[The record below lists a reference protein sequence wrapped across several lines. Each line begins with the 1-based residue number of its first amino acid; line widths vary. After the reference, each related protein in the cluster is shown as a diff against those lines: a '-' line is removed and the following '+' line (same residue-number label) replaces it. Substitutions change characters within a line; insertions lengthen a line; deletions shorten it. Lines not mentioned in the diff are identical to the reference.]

1 MMRHLTLIIY
11 QNIYHNLPGANEFVY
26 DISYIYILLIF
37 NDKYKLFKVI
47 HYNYIIKNGVE
58 FTKTSELSEPLP
70 LPHTKG
76 TKPAP

>member
-1 MMRHLTLIIY
+1 MYII
-11 QNIYHNLPGANEFVY
+11 
-26 DISYIYILLIF
+26 LIF
-37 NDKYKLFKVI
+37 KDKYNLFKVI